1 MTIEQFQKA
10 AALVDA
16 MQDENERL
24 DNIYNAHYVVN
35 EFKVDKLILVGKRP
49 DGNTVEV
56 QMVIPRE
63 ILLDAILRTMDQY
76 TTNIDK
82 LEEQIRQL

>member
-1 MTIEQFQKA
+1 MTKEELQKA

-16 MQDENERL
+16 LQDENERL
-24 DNIYNAHYVVN
+24 DKIYHAHKVVN
-35 EFKVDKLILVGKRP
+35 EFKVDKLLLLGIGP
-49 DGNTVEV
+49 DGKTVAEE
-56 QMVIPRE
+56 MVIPRD
-63 ILLDAILRTMDQY
+63 ILLDAILRTIDQY

>member
-1 MTIEQFQKA
+1 MTIEEFQKA

-24 DNIYNAHYVVN
+24 DKIYHAHKVVN
-35 EFKVDKLILVGKRP
+35 EFKVDKLLLLGIGP
-49 DGNTVEV
+49 DGKTVAEE
-56 QMVIPRE
+56 MVIPRD

-82 LEEQIRQL
+82 LKEQIRQL

>member
-1 MTIEQFQKA
+1 MTKEEFQKA

-16 MQDENERL
+16 LQDENERL
-24 DNIYNAHYVVN
+24 DKIYHAHKVVN
-35 EFKVDKLILVGKRP
+35 EFKVDKLLLLGIGP
-49 DGNTVEV
+49 DGKTVAEE
-56 QMVIPRE
+56 MVIPRD
-63 ILLDAILRTMDQY
+63 ILLDAIFRTIDQY

>member
-24 DNIYNAHYVVN
+24 DKIYHAHKVVN
-35 EFKVDKLILVGKRP
+35 EFKVDKLLLLGIGP
-49 DGNTVEV
+49 DGKTVAVE
-56 QMVIPRE
+56 MVIPRD
-63 ILLDAILRTMDQY
+63 ILLDAILRTIDQY

-82 LEEQIRQL
+82 LQEQIRQL